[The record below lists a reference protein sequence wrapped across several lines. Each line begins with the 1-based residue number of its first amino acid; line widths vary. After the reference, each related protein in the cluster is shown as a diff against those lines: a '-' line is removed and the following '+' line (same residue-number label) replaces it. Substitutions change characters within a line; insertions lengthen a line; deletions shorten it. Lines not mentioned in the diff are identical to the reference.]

1 MVHARDVAKTRNR
14 RTAEAARDEIL
25 RVAERRLIES
35 GPDALRLQD
44 IAADVGVSH
53 PAILH
58 HFGSRDKLVLAVVDH
73 AIARLQDDLVKAL
86 EVVPVD
92 GVALFERVHDTLA
105 THGHGRL
112 IGWLLLVGHDPFAG
126 RAVRAKW
133 RQIIE
138 TTHAAR
144 VQFARG
150 GAPPSYEDTAFLIT
164 LAALALLGLSLAGVS
179 TFALAGLPTGAKTEQ
194 RFRARISGVI
204 GAALS
209 QGS

>member
-1 MVHARDVAKTRNR
+1 MVHARPVAKTRNR
-14 RTAEAARDEIL
+14 RTADAARDEIL
-25 RVAERRLIES
+25 GVAERRLVES

-44 IAADVGVSH
+44 IAAEVGVSH

-73 AIARLQDDLVKAL
+73 AVARLQDDLVKAL
-86 EVVPVD
+86 EVMPLD
-92 GVALFERVHDTLA
+92 GIALFDRVHDTLS
-105 THGHGRL
+105 TRGHGRL

-144 VQFARG
+144 MQLARG
-150 GAPPSYEDTAFLIT
+150 AAPAYEDTAFLVT
-164 LAALALLGLSLAGVS
+164 LAALALLGLSLAGPA

-194 RFRARISGVI
+194 RFRARISGLI
-204 GAALS
+204 GKELS
-209 QGS
+209 GS